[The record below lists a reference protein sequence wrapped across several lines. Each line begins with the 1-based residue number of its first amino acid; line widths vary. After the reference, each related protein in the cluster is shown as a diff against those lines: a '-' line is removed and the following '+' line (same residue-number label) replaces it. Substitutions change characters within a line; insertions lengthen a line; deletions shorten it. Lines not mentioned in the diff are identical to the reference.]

1 MNKVFEDFI
10 NNINFFDVSVS
21 LIFVYFIVQCF
32 LKGFSLSLI
41 SFMKWVLST
50 VVTIILVPKLQPTV
64 SDYIESEF
72 VNNIGLGI
80 VIFIFTLFL
89 TIVLGKAFG
98 RAVTW
103 TGVGSIDKSFGVLF
117 GVFKVNGVKIN
128 GDRFYYN
135 LTEVNVIDELIDRIV
150 IEGAYQNKGLGK
162 IFYED
167 LIAFSKSNASKR
179 IACEVNIKPLN
190 DRSIIFHDSLG
201 FKEVGQ
207 QDTNQ
212 GEKRVSL
219 MALDIKPG
227 EVHAIMGPNG
237 SGKSTLANILSG
249 KNGYEVSGNLKYEG
263 KNLQDIP
270 IEERAQKGI
279 FLAFQYPLEIPGVNT
294 TNFLK
299 TSLNTIRKAKG
310 EKELDTLTLLKLIKE
325 KASEL
330 NIDEKFLSRQL
341 NVGFSGGEKKK
352 NEILQM
358 KLLEPKLA
366 ILDETDS
373 GLDIDALRIVADGVN
388 SHKNKNNAFLIITHY
403 QRLLDYIK
411 PDFIHVLSNGK
422 IIKTG
427 SADLGQE
434 LEKTGYENLK

>member
-1 MNKVFEDFI
+1 MLQLQNLKA
-10 NNINFFDVSVS
+10 SV
-21 LIFVYFIVQCF
+21 
-32 LKGFSLSLI
+32 
-41 SFMKWVLST
+41 
-50 VVTIILVPKLQPTV
+50 
-64 SDYIESEF
+64 
-72 VNNIGLGI
+72 N
-80 VIFIFTLFL
+80 
-89 TIVLGKAFG
+89 
-98 RAVTW
+98 
-103 TGVGSIDKSFGVLF
+103 DKSIL
-117 GVFKVNGVKIN
+117 NGL
-128 GDRFYYN
+128 N
-135 LTEVNVIDELIDRIV
+135 LE
-150 IEGAYQNKGLGK
+150 
-162 IFYED
+162 
-167 LIAFSKSNASKR
+167 
-179 IACEVNIKPLN
+179 
-190 DRSIIFHDSLG
+190 
-201 FKEVGQ
+201 
-207 QDTNQ
+207 
-212 GEKRVSL
+212 
-219 MALDIKPG
+219 IKPG

-249 KNGYEVSGNLKYEG
+249 KSGYDVSGSLKYEG
-263 KNLQDIP
+263 KNLQEIP

-299 TSLNTIRKAKG
+299 TSLNSIRKAKG
-310 EKELDTLTLLKLIKE
+310 EKELDTLNLLKLIKE

-388 SHKNKNNAFLIITHY
+388 SHKNKKNAFLIITHY

-411 PDFIHVLSNGK
+411 PDFIHVLSKGK

-427 SADLGQE
+427 CAELGLE

>member
-1 MNKVFEDFI
+1 MLQLENLKASI
-10 NNINFFDVSVS
+10 NA
-21 LIFVYFIVQCF
+21 
-32 LKGFSLSLI
+32 K
-41 SFMKWVLST
+41 
-50 VVTIILVPKLQPTV
+50 TIL
-64 SDYIESEF
+64 
-72 VNNIGLGI
+72 NGL
-80 VIFIFTLFL
+80 
-89 TIVLGKAFG
+89 
-98 RAVTW
+98 
-103 TGVGSIDKSFGVLF
+103 
-117 GVFKVNGVKIN
+117 
-128 GDRFYYN
+128 N
-135 LTEVNVIDELIDRIV
+135 LE
-150 IEGAYQNKGLGK
+150 
-162 IFYED
+162 
-167 LIAFSKSNASKR
+167 
-179 IACEVNIKPLN
+179 
-190 DRSIIFHDSLG
+190 
-201 FKEVGQ
+201 
-207 QDTNQ
+207 
-212 GEKRVSL
+212 
-219 MALDIKPG
+219 IKPG

-249 KNGYEVSGNLKYEG
+249 KNGYDVSGTLKYEG

-388 SHKNKNNAFLIITHY
+388 SHKSKKNAFLIITHY

-411 PDFIHVLSNGK
+411 PDFIHVLSKGK

-427 SADLGQE
+427 CADLGQE
-434 LEKTGYENLK
+434 LEKTGYENLE